1 MPMAHRNGFVWTA
14 DVAGRA
20 VFAGRAVAGR
30 AVAGRSLPPSLRCQA
45 ADHVPAAMNLSHD

>member
-30 AVAGRSLPPSLRCQA
+30 ALPPSLRCQA
-45 ADHVPAAMNLSHD
+45 AGHVPAAMNLSHD